1 MGNTIGGRKKTKVM
15 TVDGETINLK
25 TPIQAS
31 EVVKDYPGY
40 VLLDS
45 EAVKHFGIRAKPLE
59 PQQQLKPKKVYFLV
73 ELPKFP
79 DQEKTTRRVRSGIQ
93 MSAKDRLE
101 CLMLSRRAV
110 SDLTAVNV
118 GSSHGSE
125 VAPAVGTGQ
134 MRVKMRLPRAQVE
147 KLMEESAND
156 GEVAEKIVDLYVE
169 KSGGGGGCG
178 GGRSYSCELRPEE
191 EWKAGQGGVRRDF
204 KAREVCFICFEI
216 EIYCHVRTCFVY

>member
-1 MGNTIGGRKKTKVM
+1 MGNTIGGRRKAKVM
-15 TVDGETINLK
+15 KIDGETIKLK

-59 PQQQLKPKKVYFLV
+59 PRQQLKPKKVYFLV
-73 ELPKFP
+73 ELPKLP
-79 DQEKTTRRVRSGIQ
+79 DEEKITRRVRSGIQ

-118 GSSHGSE
+118 RSSHGSE
-125 VAPAVGTGQ
+125 VAPGPGTGQ

-169 KSGGGGGCG
+169 KSGGGGGRC
-178 GGRSYSCELRPEE
+178 YSGELRPEE

-204 KAREVCFICFEI
+204 KARENKRVSFVPSEGEI
-216 EIYCHVRTCFVY
+216 HLNVASQ

>member
-1 MGNTIGGRKKTKVM
+1 MMK
-15 TVDGETINLK
+15 VDGETINLK

-73 ELPKFP
+73 ELPKLP
-79 DQEKTTRRVRSGIQ
+79 DQEKITRRVRSGIQ

-101 CLMLSRRAV
+101 CLMLSRRVV

-118 GSSHGSE
+118 RSSHGSE
-125 VAPAVGTGQ
+125 VAPAPGTGQ

-169 KSGGGGGCG
+169 KSGGGGG
-178 GGRSYSCELRPEE
+178 GRCYSSELRPEE
-191 EWKAGQGGVRRDF
+191 EWKAGQGGVRRAP
-204 KAREVCFICFEI
+204 KARENKRVSFVPTEGEI
-216 EIYCHVRTCFVY
+216 HLNVASQ

>member
-1 MGNTIGGRKKTKVM
+1 MGNTIGGRRKAKVM
-15 TVDGETINLK
+15 KIDGETIKLK

-59 PQQQLKPKKVYFLV
+59 PRQQLKPKKVYFLV
-73 ELPKFP
+73 ELPKLP
-79 DQEKTTRRVRSGIQ
+79 DEEKITRRVRSGIQ

-118 GSSHGSE
+118 RSTHGSE
-125 VAPAVGTGQ
+125 VAPGPGTGQ

-169 KSGGGGGCG
+169 KSSGGGGG
-178 GGRSYSCELRPEE
+178 GRCYSGELRPEE
-191 EWKAGQGGVRRDF
+191 EWKSGQGGVRRDF
-204 KAREVCFICFEI
+204 KAREVCFLCFEI
-216 EIYCHVRTCFVY
+216 NLFPCAYWIDY

>member
-1 MGNTIGGRKKTKVM
+1 MGNTIGGRRKAKVM
-15 TVDGETINLK
+15 KIDGETIKLK

-59 PQQQLKPKKVYFLV
+59 PRQQLKPKKVYFLV
-73 ELPKFP
+73 ELPKLP
-79 DQEKTTRRVRSGIQ
+79 DEEKITRRVRSGIQ

-118 GSSHGSE
+118 RSSHGSE
-125 VAPAVGTGQ
+125 VAPGPGTGQ

-169 KSGGGGGCG
+169 KSGGGGG
-178 GGRSYSCELRPEE
+178 GGRCYSGELRPEE

-204 KAREVCFICFEI
+204 KAREVCFLCFEI
-216 EIYCHVRTCFVY
+216 NLFPFAYWIDY